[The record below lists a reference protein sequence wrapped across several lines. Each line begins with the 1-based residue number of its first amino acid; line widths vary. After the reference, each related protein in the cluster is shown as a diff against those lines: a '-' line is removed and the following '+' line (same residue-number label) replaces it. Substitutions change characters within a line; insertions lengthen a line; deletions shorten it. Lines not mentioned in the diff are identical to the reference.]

1 VPVPG
6 CRTSVDNPDVVLSD
20 PGGGAATS
28 GGAGIAGGE
37 SVDVLFEHALTIAQA
52 NITVES

>member
-1 VPVPG
+1 
-6 CRTSVDNPDVVLSD
+6 LSD

-28 GGAGIAGGE
+28 GGAGIA
-37 SVDVLFEHALTIAQA
+37 VDDPDGVLFEHALAIAQA

>member
-1 VPVPG
+1 MPVPD

-28 GGAGIAGGE
+28 GGARIA
-37 SVDVLFEHALTIAQA
+37 VLFNVLFEHALTMAQA
-52 NITVES
+52 KITVES